1 MTTSF
6 QLDATLEFAA
16 RTGTMRE
23 SVTDRVTAPPLA
35 EPIMRLAP
43 PVAADDGLILDWDA
57 ADRSTLNCASIG
69 AQCRRALRMRAPFVL
84 ADVLALMLSA
94 VMAQGAMWLVYPP
107 AAACLGPAAALAM
120 LPLIVAYGLS
130 ALYSEI
136 WVHPV
141 IEFRQLTHVSTVGL
155 LAAALGGMLAWPFPL
170 WCAAAWVGTV
180 IMVPLFRT
188 VARYLCVNR
197 GWWGYPTLVIG
208 SGSGA
213 ADTARMLLETPRSG
227 LIPVLITD
235 PDDRCR
241 ASAIPVINDPA
252 TLESLLR
259 NRGICHAVVSL
270 PHFSSARLG
279 EVLDRYSGLV
289 PHLMV
294 MSDAATLPTLWGASR
309 CIGRLSGIE
318 VRNGLLLTT
327 LQGVKR
333 AFDLAVA
340 ISVLCLSLPLLVG
353 IMAVM
358 KLTSRGPIFFGHTR
372 IGRHGRRFRAWKF
385 RTMHTNG
392 DAILREYLQRV
403 VSAQE
408 EWTRDRKLRNDPRVT
423 RFGALLRKL
432 SLDELPQ
439 IWKVLRG
446 DMSIVGP
453 RPIVESEVR
462 LYGDV
467 FRLYSSVKPGITGL
481 WQVSG
486 RTNLSYDDRV
496 LLDQFYI
503 RHWSPWLDVYI
514 LAKTVVALVKRDGA
528 Y

>member
-1 MTTSF
+1 
-6 QLDATLEFAA
+6 
-16 RTGTMRE
+16 
-23 SVTDRVTAPPLA
+23 
-35 EPIMRLAP
+35 
-43 PVAADDGLILDWDA
+43 
-57 ADRSTLNCASIG
+57 
-69 AQCRRALRMRAPFVL
+69 
-84 ADVLALMLSA
+84 
-94 VMAQGAMWLVYPP
+94 
-107 AAACLGPAAALAM
+107 
-120 LPLIVAYGLS
+120 
-130 ALYSEI
+130 
-136 WVHPV
+136 
-141 IEFRQLTHVSTVGL
+141 
-155 LAAALGGMLAWPFPL
+155 
-170 WCAAAWVGTV
+170 
-180 IMVPLFRT
+180 
-188 VARYLCVNR
+188 
-197 GWWGYPTLVIG
+197 
-208 SGSGA
+208 
-213 ADTARMLLETPRSG
+213 MLLEAPRSG
-227 LIPVLITD
+227 LIPVMMTD

-241 ASAIPVINDPA
+241 ASALPVINDPA

-259 NRGICHAVVSL
+259 NRGISHAVVSL

-318 VRNGLLLTT
+318 VRNGLLLAT

-340 ISVLCLSLPLLVG
+340 ITALCVSVPLLLA
-353 IMAVM
+353 IMLVM

-372 IGRHGRRFRAWKF
+372 IGRHGRRFKAWKF
-385 RTMHTNG
+385 RTMHPNG

-403 VSAQE
+403 VAAQE
-408 EWTRDRKLRNDPRVT
+408 EWARDRKLRKDPRVT

-439 IWKVLRG
+439 IWNVLRG

-453 RPIVESEVR
+453 RPIVESEVK

-467 FRLYSSVKPGITGL
+467 FRQYTSVKPGITGL

-514 LAKTVVALVKRDGA
+514 LAKTVVALLKRDGA